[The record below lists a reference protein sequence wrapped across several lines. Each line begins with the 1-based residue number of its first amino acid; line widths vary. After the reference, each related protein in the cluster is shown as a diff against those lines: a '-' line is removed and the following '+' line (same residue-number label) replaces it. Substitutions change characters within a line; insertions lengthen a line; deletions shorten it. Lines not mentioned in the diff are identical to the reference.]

1 MIGALHRFDPI
12 SKKNSF
18 DQKMVMNL
26 ILVFLV
32 CQCNEYVI
40 PKSMSRKDLGYK
52 GYEFLTI
59 ANFVALLLP
68 PCLLDLNLLS
78 FPVSSAVDLFPACFR
93 FSNMNHT
100 AVDLLPACF

>member
-1 MIGALHRFDPI
+1 MA
-12 SKKNSF
+12 
-18 DQKMVMNL
+18 MNL

-32 CQCNEYVI
+32 CECNEYVI
-40 PKSMSRKDLGYK
+40 PKSISRKDLGYK

-59 ANFVALLLP
+59 AIFVALLLP
-68 PCLLDLNLLS
+68 PCLRDLNLLS
-78 FPVSSAVDLFPACFR
+78 FPVSSAVDLLPACFQ